1 MESSGQ
7 QPPAGGDPA
16 SGSRRPLKTREKPW
30 AHALARA
37 LAKAGL
43 SPNAISALSVIFAAG
58 ALVLFLLA
66 PDFKSKAGGILA
78 YLGAAACIQLR
89 LLANLLDGLV
99 AVECGKKSP
108 LGGLWNE
115 VPDRIADV
123 LILVGAGYST
133 SIEPGV
139 VKLFDALPLGWCC
152 AVAALWTAY
161 IRSIGA
167 ELAGRHFFCG
177 PMAKPHRMAA
187 LTLGCI
193 AAAVFIAAGKN
204 PHPVLLVTLAVIL
217 FFSLVTCWLRL
228 RLIAGELRR

>member
-1 MESSGQ
+1 MSAE
-7 QPPAGGDPA
+7 PEAGN
-16 SGSRRPLKTREKPW
+16 RRPLKTREKPW

-43 SPNAISALSVIFAAG
+43 SPNAISALSILFAAG
-58 ALVLFLLA
+58 ALVLFLVA
-66 PDFKSKAGGILA
+66 PDFKSKTGGILA
-78 YLGAAACIQLR
+78 YLGAAACMQLR
-89 LLANLLDGLV
+89 LLANLLDGMV

-115 VPDRIADV
+115 MPDRIADV

-139 VKLFDALPLGWCC
+139 VKMFDVLPLGWGC

-167 ELAGRHFFCG
+167 ELTGRHFFCG

-187 LTLGCI
+187 LTAGSI
-193 AAAVFIAAGKN
+193 AAAIAIAAGKN
-204 PHPVLLVTLAVIL
+204 PHQVFVVIL
-217 FFSLVTCWLRL
+217 TVILLLSLLTCWRRL
-228 RLIAGELRR
+228 RLIAGEMRR